1 MRPNQTSFFK
11 KNKTVQAG
19 KNRKEQQRQQPQMPS
34 RFIDLSSK
42 LNADIESGAEGGGH
56 GGNFELSWLVGRRLQ
71 VADAAAGQSGFIA
84 GFAYYE
90 LSRQS
95 AANAER
101 VPLYPILRP
110 GADAVSIC

>member
-1 MRPNQTSFFK
+1 MCKPRF
-11 KNKTVQAG
+11 AG
-19 KNRKEQQRQQPQMPS
+19 EAGETNTPRCE
-34 RFIDLSSK
+34 
-42 LNADIESGAEGGGH
+42 
-56 GGNFELSWLVGRRLQ
+56 

-101 VPLYPILRP
+101 VPWYPILWH
-110 GADAVSIC
+110 GNGQVHKDFGYFG